1 MLIDCHV
8 HCTKRKSVARR
19 GGTHYP
25 TGDELLEMMDAGGI
39 DMALIMCGIG
49 PECRNQFVSPEDV
62 LEICALHPTRLIP
75 SCCIDPRS
83 GANSPDFDFSAFF
96 EFYKNAGAKS
106 IGELTSCLPWGD
118 PRTRNLLR
126 QAGEWEMPITFHI
139 APEPV
144 GYYGLIDE
152 LGLPGLEKALQD
164 FPDTIFFGHSQPFW
178 AHVSGDVTE
187 ETWKGYP
194 QGPVTPGGRIP
205 ELLERYPNLYGDLS
219 AGSGH
224 NAISRDEE
232 FGFEFLE
239 RFQDR
244 LFFGTDICYP
254 GQELMQCE
262 WFPANLEAGNI
273 APDVYEK
280 ITWRNIDRALGLG
293 LA

>member
-1 MLIDCHV
+1 MIIDCHV
-8 HCTKRKSVARR
+8 HCTKRKSVQRR
-19 GGTHYP
+19 GGSHYP
-25 TGDELLEMMDAGGI
+25 TTDELLDMMDAGGI

-49 PECRNQFVSPEDV
+49 CECRNQFVTPEDV
-62 LEICALHPTRLIP
+62 LEICALHPKRLIP

-83 GANSPDFDFSAFF
+83 GGNREDFDFSPFF

-106 IGELTSCLPWGD
+106 IGELTSCLPWED
-118 PRTRNLLR
+118 PRVRNLIG
-126 QAGEWEMPITFHI
+126 QAGEWELPITIHV

-144 GYYGLIDE
+144 GYYGLVDSV
-152 LGLPGLEKALQD
+152 GLPGLEKTLQD
-164 FPDTIFFGHSQPFW
+164 FPDTVFFGHSQPFW
-178 AHVSGDVTE
+178 ANISGDITE
-187 ETWKGYP
+187 ADWKGYP
-194 QGPVTPGGRIP
+194 KGPVTPDGP
-205 ELLERYPNLYGDLS
+205 LVKLFERYENLYGDLS

-244 LFFGTDICYP
+244 LFFGTDICFP

-280 ITWRNIDRALGLG
+280 ITWRNLDRALGLG